1 MSRKRKIFTFI
12 SAFGIGLASYTN
24 CTAAE
29 VLDNTSLRNTG
40 DIINPSTTSNTS
52 QVAAVAKEM
61 KPFPQQVNY
70 SGIIKPN
77 HVSQESLNTSVKN
90 YYTNWKNKY
99 LKNDLSSLPGGYYVK
114 GEITGNADGFKPLG
128 TSEGQGY
135 GMIITVLMAGYDS
148 NAQTIYNGLFKT
160 ARAFKSSENP
170 NLMGWVV
177 ADSKKAQGHFDSATD
192 GDLDIAYSLLLAH
205 KQWGSNG
212 TINYLKEA
220 QNMIT
225 KGIKASNVTQN
236 NSLNLGDWGSK
247 STFDTRPS
255 DWMMSHL
262 RAFYEFT
269 GDKTWLNV
277 IDNLYNTYSQFTN
290 KYSPTTGLISDF
302 VVKNPP
308 QPAPKDFLDESKHTD
323 AYYYNASRVPL
334 RIVMD
339 YAMYGEKRSKVISDK
354 IATWI
359 KNKTKGN
366 PSKIVDGYELNGTN
380 IGDYPTAVFVSPF
393 IAAGTTNSNNQAWVN
408 NGWDW
413 MKNKKESYFSDSYN
427 LLTMLF
433 ITGNWWKPTPDEKNI
448 QNPTKSEIQ
457 SEYKE

>member
-1 MSRKRKIFTFI
+1 
-12 SAFGIGLASYTN
+12 LNAS
-24 CTAAE
+24 
-29 VLDNTSLRNTG
+29 VRS
-40 DIINPSTTSNTS
+40 
-52 QVAAVAKEM
+52 
-61 KPFPQQVNY
+61 
-70 SGIIKPN
+70 
-77 HVSQESLNTSVKN
+77 
-90 YYTNWKNKY
+90 YYDNWKKKY

-114 GEITGNADGFKPLG
+114 GEITGDADGFKPLG

-148 NAQTIYNGLFKT
+148 NAQKIYDGLFKT
-160 ARAFKSSENP
+160 ARTFKSSQNP

-212 TINYLKEA
+212 TVNYLKEA
-220 QNMIT
+220 QDMIT
-225 KGIKASNVTQN
+225 KGIKASNVTN
-236 NSLNLGDWGSK
+236 NSRLNLGDWDSK
-247 STFDTRPS
+247 NSLDTRPS

-269 GDKTWLNV
+269 GDKTWLTV
-277 IDNLYNTYSQFTN
+277 INNLYDVYTQFSN
-290 KYSPTTGLISDF
+290 KYSPNTGLISDF

-308 QPAPKDFLDESKHTD
+308 QPAPKDFLDESKYTN

-354 IATWI
+354 VSSWI
-359 KNKTKGN
+359 QNKTNGN
-366 PSKIVDGYELNGTN
+366 PSKIVDGYQLNGSN
-380 IGDYPTAVFVSPF
+380 IGSYPTGVFVSPF
-393 IAAGTTNSNNQAWVN
+393 IAASITDSNNQKWVN
-408 NGWDW
+408 SGWDW
-413 MKNKKESYFSDSYN
+413 MKNKRESYFSDSYN

-433 ITGNWWKPTPDEKNI
+433 ITGNWWKPVPDDKKI
-448 QNPTKSEIQ
+448 QNQINDAIYEG
-457 SEYKE
+457 YDN

>member
-1 MSRKRKIFTFI
+1 
-12 SAFGIGLASYTN
+12 
-24 CTAAE
+24 
-29 VLDNTSLRNTG
+29 
-40 DIINPSTTSNTS
+40 
-52 QVAAVAKEM
+52 M

-70 SGIIKPN
+70 AGVIKPT
-77 HVSQESLNTSVKN
+77 HVTQESLNASVRS
-90 YYTNWKNKY
+90 YYDNWKKKY

-114 GEITGNADGFKPLG
+114 GEITGDADGFKPLG

-148 NAQTIYNGLFKT
+148 NAQKIYDGLFKT
-160 ARAFKSSENP
+160 ARTFKSSQNP

-212 TINYLKEA
+212 TVNYLKEA
-220 QNMIT
+220 QDMIT
-225 KGIKASNVTQN
+225 KGIKASNVTN
-236 NSLNLGDWGSK
+236 NSRLNLGDWDSK
-247 STFDTRPS
+247 NSLDTRPS

-269 GDKTWLNV
+269 GDKTWLTV
-277 IDNLYNTYSQFTN
+277 INNLYDVYTQFSN
-290 KYSPTTGLISDF
+290 KYSPNTGLISDF

-308 QPAPKDFLDESKHTD
+308 QPAPKDFLDESKYTN

-354 IATWI
+354 VSSWI
-359 KNKTKGN
+359 QNKTNGN
-366 PSKIVDGYELNGTN
+366 PSKIVDGYQLNGSN
-380 IGDYPTAVFVSPF
+380 IGSYPTGVFVSPF
-393 IAAGTTNSNNQAWVN
+393 IAASITDSNNQKWVN
-408 NGWDW
+408 SGWDW
-413 MKNKKESYFSDSYN
+413 MKNKRESYFSDSYN

-433 ITGNWWKPTPDEKNI
+433 ITGNWWKPVPDDKKI
-448 QNPTKSEIQ
+448 QNQINDAIYEG
-457 SEYKE
+457 YDN

>member
-1 MSRKRKIFTFI
+1 MNGKRKIFTCI
-12 SAFGIGLASYTN
+12 SIIGIGLASFSN
-24 CTAAE
+24 SSFAAN
-29 VLDNTSLRNTG
+29 VMDNSVQTSIPIVNQ
-40 DIINPSTTSNTS
+40 
-52 QVAAVAKEM
+52 QVAAVKEM

-70 SGIIKPN
+70 AGVIKPN
-77 HVSQESLNTSVKN
+77 HVTQESLNASVRS
-90 YYTNWKNKY
+90 YYDNWKKKY

-114 GEITGNADGFKPLG
+114 GEITGDADGFKPLG

-148 NAQTIYNGLFKT
+148 NAQKIYDGLFKT
-160 ARAFKSSENP
+160 ARTFKSSQNP

-205 KQWGSNG
+205 KQWGSHG
-212 TINYLKEA
+212 TVNYLKEA
-220 QNMIT
+220 QDMIT
-225 KGIKASNVTQN
+225 KGIKTSNVTN
-236 NSLNLGDWGSK
+236 NNRLNLGDWDSK
-247 STFDTRPS
+247 NSLDTRPS

-269 GDKTWLNV
+269 GDKTWLTIIN
-277 IDNLYNTYSQFTN
+277 NLYDVYTQFSN
-290 KYSPTTGLISDF
+290 KYSQNTGLISDF

-308 QPAPKDFLDESKHTD
+308 QPAPKDFLDESEYTN

-354 IATWI
+354 VSSWI
-359 KNKTKGN
+359 QNKTNGN
-366 PSKIVDGYELNGTN
+366 PSKIVDGYQLNGSN
-380 IGDYPTAVFVSPF
+380 IGSYPTAVFVSPF
-393 IAAGTTNSNNQAWVN
+393 IAASTTKSDNQKWVN
-408 NGWDW
+408 SGWDW

-433 ITGNWWKPTPDEKNI
+433 ITGNWWKPVPEDKKIENLINDETQKGYD
-448 QNPTKSEIQ
+448 K
-457 SEYKE
+457 

>member
-1 MSRKRKIFTFI
+1 MNGKRKIFTCI
-12 SAFGIGLASYTN
+12 SIMGIGLASFSN
-24 CTAAE
+24 SSFAAN
-29 VLDNTSLRNTG
+29 VTDNSVQTSIPIVNQ
-40 DIINPSTTSNTS
+40 
-52 QVAAVAKEM
+52 QVAAVKEM

-70 SGIIKPN
+70 AGVIKPN
-77 HVSQESLNTSVKN
+77 HVAQESLNASVRS
-90 YYTNWKNKY
+90 YYDNWKKKY

-114 GEITGNADGFKPLG
+114 GEITGDADGFKPLG

-148 NAQTIYNGLFKT
+148 NAQKIYDGLFKT
-160 ARAFKSSENP
+160 ARTFKSSQNP

-212 TINYLKEA
+212 TVNYLKEA
-220 QNMIT
+220 QDMIT
-225 KGIKASNVTQN
+225 KGIKASNVTN
-236 NSLNLGDWGSK
+236 NNRLNLGDWDSK
-247 STFDTRPS
+247 NSLDTRPS

-269 GDKTWLNV
+269 GDKTWLTV
-277 IDNLYNTYSQFTN
+277 INNLYDVYTQFSN
-290 KYSPTTGLISDF
+290 KYSPNTGLISDF

-308 QPAPKDFLDESKHTD
+308 QPAPKDFLDESQYTN

-354 IATWI
+354 VSSWI
-359 KNKTKGN
+359 QNKTNGN
-366 PSKIVDGYELNGTN
+366 PSKIVDGYQLNGSN
-380 IGDYPTAVFVSPF
+380 IGSYPTAVFVSPF
-393 IAAGTTNSNNQAWVN
+393 IAASTTKSDNQKWVN
-408 NGWDW
+408 SGWDW

-433 ITGNWWKPTPDEKNI
+433 ITGNWWKPVPEDKKT
-448 QNPTKSEIQ
+448 QNQINDAIYE
-457 SEYKE
+457 EYDN

>member
-1 MSRKRKIFTFI
+1 MNGKRKIFTCI
-12 SAFGIGLASYTN
+12 SIIGIGLASFSN
-24 CTAAE
+24 SSFAANGT
-29 VLDNTSLRNTG
+29 DNSVQTSIPIVNQ
-40 DIINPSTTSNTS
+40 
-52 QVAAVAKEM
+52 QVAAVKEM

-70 SGIIKPN
+70 AGVIKPN
-77 HVSQESLNTSVKN
+77 HVTQESLNASVRS
-90 YYTNWKNKY
+90 YYDNWKKKY

-114 GEITGNADGFKPLG
+114 GEITGDADGFKPLG

-148 NAQTIYNGLFKT
+148 NAQKIYDGLFKT
-160 ARAFKSSENP
+160 ARTFKSSQNP

-212 TINYLKEA
+212 TVNYLKEA
-220 QNMIT
+220 QDMIT
-225 KGIKASNVTQN
+225 KGIKASNVTKN
-236 NSLNLGDWGSK
+236 NRLNLGDWDSK
-247 STFDTRPS
+247 SSLDTRPS

-269 GDKTWLNV
+269 GDKTWLTV
-277 IDNLYNTYSQFTN
+277 INNLYDVYTQFSN
-290 KYSPTTGLISDF
+290 KYSQNTGLISDF
-302 VVKNPP
+302 VVKTPP
-308 QPAPKDFLDESKHTD
+308 QPAPKDFLDESEYTN

-354 IATWI
+354 VSSWI
-359 KNKTKGN
+359 QNKTNGN
-366 PSKIVDGYELNGTN
+366 PSKIVDGYQLNGSN
-380 IGDYPTAVFVSPF
+380 IGSYPTAVFVSPF
-393 IAAGTTNSNNQAWVN
+393 IAASITSSNNQKWVN
-408 NGWDW
+408 SGWDW
-413 MKNKKESYFSDSYN
+413 MKNKRESYFSDSYN

-433 ITGNWWKPTPDEKNI
+433 ITGNWWKPVPDDKKTQNI
-448 QNPTKSEIQ
+448 INDEMYEGYDK
-457 SEYKE
+457 

>member
-1 MSRKRKIFTFI
+1 MNGKRNIFTCI
-12 SAFGIGLASYTN
+12 SIIGIGLASFSN
-24 CTAAE
+24 SSFAANGT
-29 VLDNTSLRNTG
+29 DNSVQTSIPIVNQ
-40 DIINPSTTSNTS
+40 
-52 QVAAVAKEM
+52 QVAAVKEM

-70 SGIIKPN
+70 AGVIKPN
-77 HVSQESLNTSVKN
+77 HVTQESLNTSVRS
-90 YYTNWKNKY
+90 YYDNWKKKY

-114 GEITGNADGFKPLG
+114 GEITGDADGFKPLG

-148 NAQTIYNGLFKT
+148 NAQKIYDGLFKT
-160 ARAFKSSENP
+160 ARTFKSSQNP

-212 TINYLKEA
+212 TVNYLKEA
-220 QNMIT
+220 QDMIT
-225 KGIKASNVTQN
+225 KGIKASNVTN
-236 NSLNLGDWGSK
+236 NNRLNLGDWDSK
-247 STFDTRPS
+247 NSLDTRPS

-269 GDKTWLNV
+269 GDKTWLTV
-277 IDNLYNTYSQFTN
+277 INNLYDVYTQFSN
-290 KYSPTTGLISDF
+290 KYSQNTGLISDF
-302 VVKNPP
+302 VVKTPP
-308 QPAPKDFLDESKHTD
+308 QPAPKDFLDESEYTN

-354 IATWI
+354 VSSWI
-359 KNKTKGN
+359 QNKTNGN
-366 PSKIVDGYELNGTN
+366 PSKIVDGYQLNGSN
-380 IGDYPTAVFVSPF
+380 IGSYPTAVFVSPF
-393 IAAGTTNSNNQAWVN
+393 IAASTTKSDNQKWVN
-408 NGWDW
+408 SGWDW

-433 ITGNWWKPTPDEKNI
+433 ITGNWWKPVPDDKKIENLINGETQKGYD
-448 QNPTKSEIQ
+448 K
-457 SEYKE
+457 

>member
-1 MSRKRKIFTFI
+1 MNGKRNIFTCI
-12 SAFGIGLASYTN
+12 SIVGIGLASFSN
-24 CTAAE
+24 SSFAAS
-29 VLDNTSLRNTG
+29 VTDNSIQNS
-40 DIINPSTTSNTS
+40 IPVVNQ
-52 QVAAVAKEM
+52 QVSAAKEM

-70 SGIIKPN
+70 AGVIKPN
-77 HVSQESLNTSVKN
+77 HVTQESLNASVRS
-90 YYTNWKNKY
+90 YYDNWKKKY

-114 GEITGNADGFKPLG
+114 GEITGDADGFKPLG

-148 NAQTIYNGLFKT
+148 NAQKIYDGLFKT
-160 ARAFKSSENP
+160 ARTFKSSQNP

-212 TINYLKEA
+212 AVNYLKEA
-220 QNMIT
+220 QDMIT
-225 KGIKASNVTQN
+225 KGIKASNVTN
-236 NSLNLGDWGSK
+236 NSRLNLGDWDSK
-247 STFDTRPS
+247 SSLDTRPS

-269 GDKTWLNV
+269 GDKTWLTV
-277 IDNLYNTYSQFTN
+277 INNLYDVYTQFSN
-290 KYSPTTGLISDF
+290 KYSPNTGLISDF

-308 QPAPKDFLDESKHTD
+308 QPAPKDFLNESEYTN

-354 IATWI
+354 VSSWI
-359 KNKTKGN
+359 QNKTNGN
-366 PSKIVDGYELNGTN
+366 PSKIVDGYQLNGSN
-380 IGDYPTAVFVSPF
+380 IGNYPTAVFVSPF
-393 IAAGTTNSNNQAWVN
+393 IAASITNSNNQKWVN
-408 NGWDW
+408 SGWDW
-413 MKNKKESYFSDSYN
+413 MKNKRESYFSDSYN

-433 ITGNWWKPTPDEKNI
+433 ITGNWWKPIPDNKKT
-448 QNPTKSEIQ
+448 QNQINDAIYEG
-457 SEYKE
+457 YDN

>member
-1 MSRKRKIFTFI
+1 MNGKRKIFTCI
-12 SAFGIGLASYTN
+12 SIIGIGLASFSN
-24 CTAAE
+24 SSFAANGT
-29 VLDNTSLRNTG
+29 DNSVQTSIPIVNQ
-40 DIINPSTTSNTS
+40 
-52 QVAAVAKEM
+52 QVAAVKEM

-70 SGIIKPN
+70 AGVIKPN
-77 HVSQESLNTSVKN
+77 HVTQESLNASVRS
-90 YYTNWKNKY
+90 YYDNWKKKY

-114 GEITGNADGFKPLG
+114 GEITGDADGFKPLG

-148 NAQTIYNGLFKT
+148 NAQKIYDGLFKT
-160 ARAFKSSENP
+160 ARTFKSSQNP

-212 TINYLKEA
+212 TVNYLKEA

-225 KGIKASNVTQN
+225 KGIKASNVTN
-236 NSLNLGDWGSK
+236 NNRLNLGDWDSK
-247 STFDTRPS
+247 NSLDTRPS

-269 GDKTWLNV
+269 GDKTWLTV
-277 IDNLYNTYSQFTN
+277 INNLYDVYTQFSN
-290 KYSPTTGLISDF
+290 KYSQNTGLISDF
-302 VVKNPP
+302 VVKTPP
-308 QPAPKDFLDESKHTD
+308 QPAPKDFLEESEYTN

-354 IATWI
+354 VSSWI
-359 KNKTKGN
+359 QNKTNGN
-366 PSKIVDGYELNGTN
+366 PSKIVDGYQLNGSN
-380 IGDYPTAVFVSPF
+380 IGSYSTAVFVSPF
-393 IAAGTTNSNNQAWVN
+393 IAASITSSNNQKWVN
-408 NGWDW
+408 SGWDW
-413 MKNKKESYFSDSYN
+413 MKNKRESYFSDSYN

-433 ITGNWWKPTPDEKNI
+433 ITGNWWKPVPDDKKI
-448 QNPTKSEIQ
+448 QNQINDAIYEGYDK
-457 SEYKE
+457 

>member
-1 MSRKRKIFTFI
+1 MNGKRKIFTCI
-12 SAFGIGLASYTN
+12 SIIGIGLASFSN
-24 CTAAE
+24 SSFAANGT
-29 VLDNTSLRNTG
+29 DNSVQTSIPIVNQ
-40 DIINPSTTSNTS
+40 
-52 QVAAVAKEM
+52 QVAAVKEM

-70 SGIIKPN
+70 AGVIKPN
-77 HVSQESLNTSVKN
+77 HVTQESLNASVIN
-90 YYTNWKNKY
+90 YYDNWKKKY

-114 GEITGNADGFKPLG
+114 GEITGDADGFKPLG

-148 NAQTIYNGLFKT
+148 NAQKIYDSLFKT
-160 ARAFKSSENP
+160 ARTFKSSQNP

-212 TINYLKEA
+212 TVNYLKEA
-220 QNMIT
+220 QDMIT
-225 KGIKASNVTQN
+225 KGIKASNVTN
-236 NSLNLGDWGSK
+236 NNRLNLGDWDSK
-247 STFDTRPS
+247 NSLDTRPS

-269 GDKTWLNV
+269 GDKTWLTV
-277 IDNLYNTYSQFTN
+277 INNLYDVYTQFSN
-290 KYSPTTGLISDF
+290 KYSQNTGLISDF
-302 VVKNPP
+302 VVKTPP
-308 QPAPKDFLDESKHTD
+308 QPAPKDFLDESEYTN

-354 IATWI
+354 VSSWI
-359 KNKTKGN
+359 QNKTNGN
-366 PSKIVDGYELNGTN
+366 PSKIVDGYQLNGSN
-380 IGDYPTAVFVSPF
+380 IGSYPTAVFVSPF
-393 IAAGTTNSNNQAWVN
+393 IAASTTKSDNQKWVN
-408 NGWDW
+408 SGWDW

-433 ITGNWWKPTPDEKNI
+433 ITGNWWKPVPEDKKIENLINDETQKGYD
-448 QNPTKSEIQ
+448 K
-457 SEYKE
+457 